1 MDFGELLLSTAALD
15 TNGVTQALVAVR
27 HVRVDPKKSSKVDVT
42 LSLNLQRLERDP
54 AVVVR

>member
-15 TNGVTQALVAVR
+15 TNGVTQALVAVC